1 MERDSNGKVIIVII
15 VIIQPVLELTPVQVI
30 QARPT
35 GSWVSVTVRGEKGQ
49 KRVCNIWS
57 LWVGGVACAELMGY
71 ASGGVVLVDGDGD
84 GLAE

>member
-35 GSWVSVTVRGEKGQ
+35 GSWVSVTVRGEKG
-49 KRVCNIWS
+49 
-57 LWVGGVACAELMGY
+57 
-71 ASGGVVLVDGDGD
+71 
-84 GLAE
+84 